1 MLAQG
6 FTAELEQVMAGLGDN
21 SGLLSVSST
30 GGGCVNQAARIR
42 TGQSD
47 YFLKWNS
54 RPAVDMFPIE
64 ARGLNLLAETKTIRV
79 PEVLAVGQGTD
90 NQYAYLLLEWIGDDS
105 GRSPRP
111 DQEILGRKLAE
122 LHRSGISG
130 QYGLDHDNLIG
141 RTPQINGWERNWIKF
156 FREKRLLPQIRMA
169 ASRGDFSASEVKKAE
184 KLLDKLPDILGG
196 VQRTPCL
203 IHGDLWGGNVIST
216 KNAEPV
222 LIDPAVYYAD
232 REAEIA
238 FTELFGGFGSAF
250 YAAYNEVWPLEKNY
264 SHRRDLYNLY
274 HIINHLNLF
283 GGGYH
288 YQALAII
295 NKYL

>member
-1 MLAQG
+1 MLPRG
-6 FTAELEQVMAGLGDN
+6 FSVELEQVLADLGDK
-21 SGLLSVSST
+21 SGLQSVFPT

-42 TGQSD
+42 SRQSD
-47 YFLKWNS
+47 YFIKWNS
-54 RPAVDMFPIE
+54 RPAFNMFAIE
-64 ARGLNLLAETKTIRV
+64 ARGLKLLAETKTIRI
-79 PEVLAVGQGTD
+79 PEVLAVGEGTD
-90 NQYAYLLLEWIGDDS
+90 NQTAYLLLEWIGDDS
-105 GRSPRP
+105 GKTPRP

-122 LHRSGISG
+122 LHRSGFSG

-141 RTPQINGWERNWIKF
+141 RTPQINGWEKNWITF

-169 ASRGDFSASEVKKAE
+169 ASRGDFSAYEVKKAE
-184 KLLDKLPDILGG
+184 KLLDKLPEILGG
-196 VQRTPCL
+196 VHRTPCL

-216 KNAEPV
+216 QSAEPV

-250 YAAYNEVWPLEKNY
+250 YTAYNEVWPLEKGY
-264 SHRRDLYNLY
+264 SQRRDLYNLY

-288 YQALAII
+288 YQALALI
-295 NKYL
+295 NEYL